1 MKLKN
6 FWFFV
11 LVYKVH
17 PDTFCTNEKDRE
29 VLLVAI
35 CYGFGGKNMET
46 IKEMTVFFM
55 NTALHTARCNWL
67 ILDLLCY
74 SLCSLGY
81 IIIHWEPLFFITMY
95 CSLSHCH
102 TPTSI
107 VVI

>member
-35 CYGFGGKNMET
+35 CYGFGGK
-46 IKEMTVFFM
+46 ISAGKYGDDKRDDFFSS
-55 NTALHTARCNWL
+55 TP
-67 ILDLLCY
+67 LCIPQDAT
-74 SLCSLGY
+74 G
-81 IIIHWEPLFFITMY
+81 
-95 CSLSHCH
+95 
-102 TPTSI
+102 
-107 VVI
+107 